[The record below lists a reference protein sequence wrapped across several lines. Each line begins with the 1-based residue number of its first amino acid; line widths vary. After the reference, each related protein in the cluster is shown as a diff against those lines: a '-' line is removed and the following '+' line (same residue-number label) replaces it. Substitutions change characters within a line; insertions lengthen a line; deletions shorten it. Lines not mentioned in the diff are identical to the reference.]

1 MLKSKN
7 QRIRELQ
14 EENGRLKEEVATLKE
29 QLCKCTRPV
38 APKPLGAE
46 KVVMTSVKTHD
57 GVISPRDFLNL

>member
-46 KVVMTSVKTHD
+46 KVVPPVQTEGNVM
-57 GVISPRDFLNL
+57 SPGDFLNL